1 MVGAGGRG
9 HLAGVGGAVVAHGE
23 QVRGRVGGMGHGL
36 AVGGRGDGAVGA
48 GGLLGGGGWG
58 GVVHHTQPHGV
69 GVGGPGVRLL
79 LVVRHPLIALR
90 SPSVHV
96 HGKAGLAIVGQVGI

>member
-1 MVGAGGRG
+1 M
-9 HLAGVGGAVVAHGE
+9 
-23 QVRGRVGGMGHGL
+23 RGRVRGVGHGL

-48 GGLLGGGGWG
+48 GDLLGGGGWG

-79 LVVRHPLIALR
+79 LVVVRHPLIALQ
-90 SPSVHV
+90 SPSV
-96 HGKAGLAIVGQVGI
+96 HGKAGLAIVGQVGM